1 MTLSREDR
9 IRLIGP
15 LAFHSFV
22 IGAISKDEH
31 FSVPFVYPLSLG
43 LRYSQTPARKIR
55 IDSGG
60 ESAVTPK
67 FRSAPP
73 IFNCV
78 RVELLG

>member
-55 IDSGG
+55 IDSRVG
-60 ESAVTPK
+60 EVPSLRNFAQRLRYLTA
-67 FRSAPP
+67 S
-73 IFNCV
+73 
-78 RVELLG
+78 G